1 MKIAI
6 LASGNGEKALY
17 LHNFFK
23 EGDRISTEVLLT
35 DNPDSPIAHL
45 LDAEGVEVITLRPG
59 DAADELALH
68 LKGRGVEIIVA
79 DGYEGDVPEALKA
92 VYGDYIV
99 YPDSVTQAPMQ
110 VIEAVDRLNAPATAR
125 KKSPEPGVSPEPGSV
140 EEEWARVLKVRY
152 EPDEDEERQRSNN
165 ETEHDEKDSEGMK
178 LEEVEESSAPQP
190 EDSVV
195 IEETKSPPPYQ
206 SQPPRQ
212 PYQPRQPWG
221 QNTADGGREPMPET
235 YLVWSVIITLL
246 CCLIPGVVAI
256 IFSASVSSKYYAG
269 DIEGARR
276 ASRNAQI
283 WCIVSIIAG
292 IVWATLYMPLTLF
305 L

>member
-45 LDAEGVEVITLRPG
+45 MDAEGVEVITLRPG
-59 DAADELALH
+59 DAADDLALH

-152 EPDEDEERQRSNN
+152 EPEEEIPIEEELPKEDEQEVQEKRDEQEKV
-165 ETEHDEKDSEGMK
+165 ETP
-178 LEEVEESSAPQP
+178 LVEEIAGRA
-190 EDSVV
+190 
-195 IEETKSPPPYQ
+195 TPPPYQ
-206 SQPPRQ
+206 RQGPRLM
-212 PYQPRQPWG
+212 
-221 QNTADGGREPMPET
+221 DGNREEMPET